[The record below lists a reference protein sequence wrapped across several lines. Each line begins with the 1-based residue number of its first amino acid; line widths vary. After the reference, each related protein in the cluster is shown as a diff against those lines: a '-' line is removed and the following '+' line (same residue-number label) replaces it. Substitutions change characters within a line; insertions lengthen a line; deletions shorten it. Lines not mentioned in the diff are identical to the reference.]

1 MLALDD
7 PLWGS
12 LQHAYGDAADI
23 PALLTALASAPD
35 KPADATA
42 EPWYSLWS
50 GLCHQ
55 GDAYTA
61 SYAAVP
67 HLVDIA
73 GRVTGALNFDFLLL
87 PTAIEVARS
96 SGRGPEL
103 PAGLAD
109 SYRAAIFRLPELVSL
124 HREEPWDQNMLLSAT
139 AAQAVAKGHV
149 DVAEA
154 LMNLDD
160 YWIGRIRGNE
170 FD

>member
-1 MLALDD
+1 MLAFDD

-12 LQHAYGDAADI
+12 LQHAYGDSADI
-23 PALLTALASAPD
+23 PALLTALASAPN

-42 EPWYSLWS
+42 EPWQSLWS

-73 GRVTGALNFDFLLL
+73 GRVTGALNFNFFLL
-87 PTAIEVARS
+87 PTGIEVARCM
-96 SGRGPEL
+96 GRGPEI
-103 PAGLAD
+103 PASLAD
-109 SYRAAIFRLPELVSL
+109 DYHAAILHLPELVSL
-124 HREEPWDQNMLLSAT
+124 HRKAPWDQDMLLSAA

-160 YWIGRIRGNE
+160 YWIGRIRANE

>member
-1 MLALDD
+1 MLALED

-23 PALLTALASAPD
+23 PVLLTALASAPD

-50 GLCHQ
+50 DLCHQ

-73 GRVTGALNFDFLLL
+73 GRVKGALNFDFLLL

-109 SYRAAIFRLPELVSL
+109 YYRAAILRLPELVSL
-124 HREEPWDQNMLLSAT
+124 HREEPWDQNMLLSAA

-160 YWIGRIRGNE
+160 YWIGQIRGNE